1 MLLGTSAAWFYA
13 QAGLTL
19 SHYDAKAHLV
29 VARRVID
36 SLTPGWKQI
45 GAVWLPLP
53 HLLNLLPVQIDACYR
68 TGASAVALS
77 VLSFG
82 LMAYAC
88 TRLILDATGSRAAAF
103 SGLAVVALN
112 PDILYLQ
119 STPMTEPLLLGLT
132 ALSVAL
138 LSRWVDSDAAGSR
151 TPAGLAMAAACLTRY
166 EAWPMT
172 AAALLVAALALW
184 RRGLPFPMAVR
195 RVAGARR
202 VSGCRRAWRFCFQ
215 SRLTVG
221 QWFVTDGFY
230 VADNPDTGR
239 AFKTIGSIWWASH
252 HLNGYGVLLCGVA
265 GAAAVLVAGLRSRS
279 RASLL
284 VALAMVGAAALPWYA
299 FFSGHPFRFRY
310 MVPLVPALA
319 VWAGLGVGLLR
330 RYRIAAAALLV
341 ALTLIE
347 TRPFSLSSPMVV
359 EAQLD
364 REHAIGR
371 RTVTEFL
378 RGHRDGGLILA
389 SLGSLSHYV
398 QELSRIGVNVRDVVH
413 EGNGELWTAALES
426 PRSRV
431 RWILIEELC
440 RRRRRAGRPGEGPSG
455 VPERLHP
462 AGRGRGRRPVRPR
475 PSPRAAASVAAAL
488 EPEDHAALIRHPAQV
503 QPRALEPDVLV
514 ERRIDHLVPEL
525 ACRARP
531 SDSARRAGHR
541 RRRRRRRCR
550 SPCTPSWKMSR

>member
-1 MLLGTSAAWFYA
+1 LSIADTTSPSHRRRLERAARIAGLFAVLLGISAAWFYA
-13 QAGLTL
+13 EADLTL

-36 SLTPGWKQI
+36 SLTPGWRQI

-53 HLLNLLPVQIDACYR
+53 HVLNLLPVQIDACYR

-88 TRLILDATGSRAAAF
+88 TRLILDATGSRAAAL

-138 LSRWVDSDAAGSR
+138 LSRWVDSDATGSR
-151 TPAGLAMAAACLTRY
+151 TPTGLAMAAACLTRY

-172 AAALLVAALALW
+172 VAALVVAGFALW
-184 RRGLPFPMAVR
+184 RRGLPFSTAAR
-195 RVAGARR
+195 RVAGLAAFPAAAG
-202 VSGCRRAWRFCFQ
+202 VAFLFQ

-221 QWFVTDGFY
+221 QWLVSDGFY

-239 AFKTIGSIWWASH
+239 AFKTVGSIWWASH

-284 VALAMVGAAALPWYA
+284 VVLAMAGAAALPWYA

-310 MVPLVPALA
+310 VVPLVPALA
-319 VWAGLGVGLLR
+319 VWAGIGVGLLP
-330 RYRIAAAALLV
+330 RYRGLAAALLI
-341 ALTLIE
+341 ALTLLE

-378 RGHRDGGLILA
+378 REHRDRGLILA

-413 EGNGELWTAALES
+413 EGNGDLWTAALES

-431 RWILIEELC
+431 RWILIEEIAEGGDALAA
-440 RRRRRAGRPGEGPSG
+440 RAKADPEFLSGFTRMAEGGGVALYGRSGPDA
-455 VPERLHP
+455 RQT
-462 AGRGRGRRPVRPR
+462 
-475 PSPRAAASVAAAL
+475 AA
-488 EPEDHAALIRHPAQV
+488 PIR
-503 QPRALEPDVLV
+503 
-514 ERRIDHLVPEL
+514 
-525 ACRARP
+525 
-531 SDSARRAGHR
+531 
-541 RRRRRRRCR
+541 
-550 SPCTPSWKMSR
+550 

>member
-1 MLLGTSAAWFYA
+1 LSIADTVLPSHRRRLERTARIAGLLALLLGTSAAWFYA
-13 QAGLTL
+13 RAGLTL

-36 SLTPGWKQI
+36 SLTPGWTQI

-53 HLLNLLPVQIDACYR
+53 HVLNLLPVQIDACYR

-132 ALSVAL
+132 ALSIAL
-138 LSRWVDSDAAGSR
+138 LSRWVESDATDSR

-172 AAALLVAALALW
+172 VAALPIAGFALW
-184 RRGLPFPMAVR
+184 RRGLPFPTAVR
-195 RVAGARR
+195 RVAGLGAFPAAAG
-202 VSGCRRAWRFCFQ
+202 VAFLFQ

-221 QWFVTDGFY
+221 HWFVSSGFY

-239 AFKTIGSIWWASH
+239 AFKTVGSIWWASH
-252 HLNGYGVLLCGVA
+252 HLNGYGAPHSSAV
-265 GAAAVLVAGLRSRS
+265 GAAAVLVVGLRSRS

-284 VALAMVGAAALPWYA
+284 VVLAMVGAAALPWYA

-310 MVPLVPALA
+310 MLPLVPALA
-319 VWAGLGVGLLR
+319 VWAGIGVGLLR
-330 RYRIAAAALLV
+330 RHRVVAAAVLIGLALL
-341 ALTLIE
+341 E

-364 REHAIGR
+364 REHAIER
-371 RTVTEFL
+371 QTVTEFL
-378 RGHRDGGLILA
+378 RRHRDRGLILA
-389 SLGSLSHYV
+389 SLGSLSHHV
-398 QELSRIGVNVRDVVH
+398 QELSWIGVNVRDVVH
-413 EGNGELWTAALES
+413 EGNGDLWSAARGS

-431 RWILIEELC
+431 RWILIEELAEGGDVLAA
-440 RRRRRAGRPGEGPSG
+440 RAKAHPEFLSGFTRMAEGGG
-455 VPERLHP
+455 V
-462 AGRGRGRRPVRPR
+462 
-475 PSPRAAASVAAAL
+475 AL
-488 EPEDHAALIRHPAQV
+488 YGLSEPEGRQTVAPA
-503 QPRALEPDVLV
+503 R
-514 ERRIDHLVPEL
+514 
-525 ACRARP
+525 
-531 SDSARRAGHR
+531 
-541 RRRRRRRCR
+541 
-550 SPCTPSWKMSR
+550 